1 MKKYKVEDIKKKLE
15 ESILKSK
22 MNIYCYELVID
33 LYNKNSDKF
42 ENVTKR
48 IEKLFIEKL
57 EGNIYGIKAKYQDVY
72 YLVGS
77 KEISFY
83 NRNKNFDLN
92 IFLKKVHFNNT
103 IEWIDIELIKVWLE
117 NAKKG
122 LNRLENELNE
132 VDYLVNTFNSIMD
145 NLEEFYKKYEYL
157 DYLLE
162 VKKY

>member
-15 ESILKSK
+15 ENILKSK
-22 MNIYCYELVID
+22 MNIYCYELIID

-57 EGNIYGIKAKYQDVY
+57 EGNIYGIKARYRDIY
-72 YLVGS
+72 YMEGS
-77 KEISFY
+77 KKIAF
-83 NRNKNFDLN
+83 FDNNDFNLD
-92 IFLKKVHFNNT
+92 ITLKKVHFDNT
-103 IEWIDIELIKVWLE
+103 IEWVDIELIKTWLE
-117 NAKKG
+117 NTEKE
-122 LNRLENELNE
+122 LIILENELNE

-145 NLEEFYKKYEYL
+145 NLEEFYKRYEYL

>member
-1 MKKYKVEDIKKKLE
+1 MRKYEVKDIKEKLE
-15 ESILKSK
+15 ESILTSK
-22 MNIYCYELVID
+22 MNIYCYELIID
-33 LYNKNSDKF
+33 LYNENSDKF

-77 KEISFY
+77 KEILFY

-92 IFLKKVHFNNT
+92 IFLKKVHFDNT

-132 VDYLVNTFNSIMD
+132 VDYLVNTFNNIMD
-145 NLEEFYKKYEYL
+145 NLEEFYKRYEYL

>member
-1 MKKYKVEDIKKKLE
+1 MRKYKVEDIREKLE
-15 ESILKSK
+15 ESILTSK
-22 MNIYCYELVID
+22 MNIYCYELIID

-72 YLVGS
+72 YLNGS
-77 KEISFY
+77 KEILFY
-83 NRNKNFDLN
+83 NKNKGFDLN
-92 IFLKKVHFNNT
+92 IELKRVHFDNT
-103 IEWIDIELIKVWLE
+103 ITFIDIELIKIWLE
-117 NAKKG
+117 NTKKE
-122 LNRLENELNE
+122 LTRLENELNE
-132 VDYLVNTFNSIMD
+132 VDDLVNTFNSIID
-145 NLEEFYKKYEYL
+145 NLEEFYKRYEYL

>member
-1 MKKYKVEDIKKKLE
+1 MKKYEVKDIKEKLKE
-15 ESILKSK
+15 NILTSK
-22 MNIYCYELVID
+22 MNIYCYELIID

-48 IEKLFIEKL
+48 IEKLFIENL

-72 YLVGS
+72 YLDGS
-77 KEISFY
+77 KEILFY
-83 NRNKNFDLN
+83 NNNFDLN
-92 IFLKKVHFNNT
+92 IELKRVHFDNT
-103 IEWIDIELIKVWLE
+103 IEWINIELIKKWLE

-122 LNRLENELNE
+122 LIRLENELNE
-132 VDYLVNTFNSIMD
+132 VDDLVNTFNSIMD
-145 NLEEFYKKYEYL
+145 NLEEFYKRYEYL

>member
-1 MKKYKVEDIKKKLE
+1 MKKYEVKDIKEKLE
-15 ESILKSK
+15 ESILTSK
-22 MNIYCYELVID
+22 MNIYCYELIID

-72 YLVGS
+72 YLDGS
-77 KEISFY
+77 KEIVFY
-83 NRNKNFDLN
+83 NNNKNFDLN
-92 IFLKKVHFNNT
+92 IDLKRVHFDNT
-103 IEWIDIELIKVWLE
+103 IEWINIELIKTWLE

-122 LNRLENELNE
+122 LTRLENELNE

-145 NLEEFYKKYEYL
+145 NLEEFYKRYEYL